1 VRCTNCDAELAL
13 NTKFCT
19 KCGAPVAAAQQM
31 APAAP
36 TGGTAAMS
44 DANAYTNQPGQRLDL
59 PSPNVAMRGSGT
71 TGMEYQIIGTTL
83 QAAILELD
91 PGETVYSESGGMA
104 WMSGNIAMQTSSRG
118 GGLGGMFKRAVSG
131 ESLFLV
137 EYTAQGGK
145 GIVAFASDFPG
156 KIVPVNLGP
165 GQQMIAQKQAFLCAE
180 KTVTMDVVFRRK
192 LGAGFFGGEGFIMQR
207 LTGPGV
213 AFVCLDGEI
222 MEYTLGPDQVLKV
235 DTGHVAMYEPGVS
248 FDIEMMK
255 GFRNI
260 LFGGEGLFLATLRGP
275 GRVWLQT
282 MPTMNLAKAI
292 AEYLPRTGGENRGPN
307 IDLGNLLGG
316 G

>member
-1 VRCTNCDAELAL
+1 
-13 NTKFCT
+13 
-19 KCGAPVAAAQQM
+19 
-31 APAAP
+31 
-36 TGGTAAMS
+36 MS
-44 DANAYTNQPGQRLDL
+44 DMNAYGNQPGQRLDL
-59 PSPNVAMRGSGT
+59 PDPSVTARGRGT

-83 QAAILELD
+83 QAVIMELD
-91 PGETVYSESGGMA
+91 PGEIVYSESGGMA
-104 WMSGNIAMQTSSRG
+104 WMSGNMAMQTSGRG
-118 GGLGGMFKRAVSG
+118 GGLGGMFKRAISG

-137 EYTAQGGK
+137 EYSPQGGK

-156 KIVPVNLGP
+156 KIVPVNLAP
-165 GQQMIAQKQAFLCAE
+165 GQQLIAQKTAFLAAE
-180 KTVTMDVVFRRK
+180 KTVGLDIAFRRR
-192 LGAGFFGGEGFIMQR
+192 LGSGFFGGEGFIMQR

-235 DTGHVAMYEPGVS
+235 DTGHVAMYEPTVS
-248 FDIEMMK
+248 FDIEMLK

-292 AEYLPRTGGENRGPN
+292 AEYLPRASGSSGGGGPSIN
-307 IDLGNLLGG
+307 LGNLLGD
-316 G
+316 

>member
-1 VRCTNCDAELAL
+1 
-13 NTKFCT
+13 
-19 KCGAPVAAAQQM
+19 
-31 APAAP
+31 
-36 TGGTAAMS
+36 MS
-44 DANAYTNQPGQRLDL
+44 DPYSNQPGSRLDL
-59 PSPNVAMRGSGT
+59 PDPNVSSSGRGT
-71 TGMEYQIIGTTL
+71 TGMEYKIIGTTM
-83 QAAILELD
+83 QAVVLELD

-104 WMSGNIAMQTSSRG
+104 WMSGNINMQTTGRG
-118 GGLGGMFKRAVSG
+118 GGLGGIFKRAISG

-137 EYTAQGGK
+137 EYTSQGGK

-156 KIVPVNLGP
+156 KIVPVNLAP

-180 KTVTMDVVFRRK
+180 KTVQMDVHFRRK
-192 LGAGFFGGEGFIMQR
+192 LGSGFFGGEGFIMQK
-207 LTGPGV
+207 LTGPGI

-235 DTGHVAMYEPGVS
+235 DTGHVAMYEPSVS
-248 FDIEMMK
+248 FDIEMMR

-292 AEYLPRTGGENRGPN
+292 AEYLPSSGSSGSGSGIN
-307 IDLGNLLGG
+307 LGNLLGD
-316 G
+316 